1 MQSSSNGAFPVTT
14 PSSDS
19 SSSIPAIDVHA
30 HFGNCV
36 RDAAPALTCEFMSA
50 DGPAV
55 VRRGRSC
62 QIRTTIASPLEGLM
76 PRGAAD
82 AVAANIEAH
91 KVCSQTDG
99 LKQWCILHPLQLET
113 FAQVD
118 QQLDSPDC
126 LGIKLHPEEH
136 RYPIS
141 HEGANLFACAARHD
155 AVVLVHS
162 GDEFSPPLDF
172 IRWADEFP
180 NVTLILAHL
189 GNGGAAAGDP
199 RLQVQ
204 AVQASQHGNVFVDTS
219 SARSILPGLLEWAV
233 TEIGPERIL
242 FGTDTP
248 LYFAGM
254 QRARVDYAELSLED
268 KTRILNGNARRI
280 WTDEQLG
287 WPAHD

>member
-1 MQSSSNGAFPVTT
+1 MTTTSSNASCG
-14 PSSDS
+14 
-19 SSSIPAIDVHA
+19 IPAIDVHA
-30 HFGNCV
+30 HFGNCI
-36 RDAAPALTCEFMSA
+36 RDGASALTCEFMSA

-55 VRRGRSC
+55 VRRARSC
-62 QIRTTIASPLEGLM
+62 QIQTTIASPLAGLM

-82 AVAANIEAH
+82 AVAANTEAH
-91 KVCSQTDG
+91 DICSRTDG
-99 LKQWCILHPLQLET
+99 LKQWCILHPLQIET

-118 QQLDSPDC
+118 RQLDSPHC

-136 RYPIS
+136 GYPIR
-141 HEGANLFACAARHD
+141 HEGANLFACAARHN

-162 GDEFSPPLDF
+162 GDAFSAPLDF
-172 IRWADEFP
+172 IRWADEYP
-180 NVTLILAHL
+180 DVTLILAHL
-189 GNGGAAAGDP
+189 GNGGSAAGDP

-204 AVQASQHGNVFVDTS
+204 AVQASRHGNVYVDTS

-233 TEIGPERIL
+233 AEIGPERIV

-254 QRARVDYAELSLED
+254 QRARVDYAELSRED

-280 WTDEQLG
+280 WTDDQLG
-287 WPAHD
+287 WPRGDG

>member
-1 MQSSSNGAFPVTT
+1 MT
-14 PSSDS
+14 
-19 SSSIPAIDVHA
+19 
-30 HFGNCV
+30 
-36 RDAAPALTCEFMSA
+36 A

-55 VRRGRSC
+55 VRRARSC
-62 QIRTTIASPLEGLM
+62 QIQTTIASPLEGLM

-82 AVAANIEAH
+82 AVAANTEAH
-91 KVCSQTDG
+91 SVCSRTDG
-99 LKQWCILHPLQLET
+99 LKQWCILHPFQIET

-118 QQLDSPDC
+118 RQLSSPHC

-136 RYPIS
+136 RYPIR
-141 HEGANLFACAARHD
+141 HEGANLFACAARHN

-162 GDEFSPPLDF
+162 GDAFSAPLDF
-172 IRWADEFP
+172 IRWADEYP

-189 GNGGAAAGDP
+189 GNGGSAAGDP

-204 AVQASQHGNVFVDTS
+204 AIQASRHGNVFVDTS

-233 TEIGPERIL
+233 AEIGPERIL

-254 QRARVDYAELSLED
+254 QRARVDYADLSEPD
-268 KTRILNGNARRI
+268 KIRILNGNARRI
-280 WTDEQLG
+280 WTDDQLD
-287 WPAHD
+287 WIAVD